1 MLAKVTS
8 LFDLFNKAR
17 TNKAYEQLA
26 MIAARNL
33 GGDNIKT
40 LADAERWLN
49 ITANDSGDCQG
60 VVGEVNFCRDLVK
73 EDGEP
78 KKPLKRRIN
87 VEKIRQRLNETER
100 RYIFSDAAAD
110 FEDARN
116 LAIQTGETILV
127 SEQTRVNRN
136 GDSYAPS
143 VRFVPISGDFVL
155 RPVPLNGTPIGGSVT
170 QTPSDSCPLC
180 DAGIPLSS
188 PDQPSH

>member
-26 MIAARNL
+26 MIGARNL
-33 GGDNIKT
+33 GGDNINT

-49 ITANDSGDCQG
+49 ISANESDDCNG
-60 VVGEVNFCRDLVK
+60 VVNEVNSCRDLVK
-73 EDGEP
+73 DEGEP
-78 KKPLKRRIN
+78 KKPSKARMN
-87 VEKIRQRLNETER
+87 VEKIRQRLNQTER
-100 RYIFSDAAAD
+100 RYIFSDIAAS
-110 FEDARN
+110 FEDTRN
-116 LAIQTGETILV
+116 LAMRTGETILV
-127 SEQTRVNRN
+127 SQQTRVNRN

-143 VRFVPISGDFVL
+143 AFVPISGDFVL

>member
-33 GGDNIKT
+33 GGDNINT

-49 ITANDSGDCQG
+49 ITANDSGDCNG

-78 KKPLKRRIN
+78 KKPVKRRLN
-87 VEKIRQRLNETER
+87 MTKIRQRLENLETLHV
-100 RYIFSDAAAD
+100 FSEPSMV
-110 FEDARN
+110 FEEARN
-116 LAIQTGETILV
+116 LAMETGEPILV
-127 SEQTRVNRN
+127 SQQTRVNRN

-143 VRFVPISGDFVL
+143 AFVPISGDFVL

-170 QTPSDSCPLC
+170 QSPSDSCPLC

-188 PDQPSH
+188 PDQQSH

>member
-26 MIAARNL
+26 MIGARNL
-33 GGDNIKT
+33 GGDNINT

-49 ITANDSGDCQG
+49 ISANDSGDCNG
-60 VVGEVNFCRDLVK
+60 VVNEVNFCRDLVK
-73 EDGEP
+73 DDGEP
-78 KKPLKRRIN
+78 KKPAKVRMN
-87 VEKIRQRLNETER
+87 VEKIRQRLNQTER
-100 RYIFSDAAAD
+100 RYIFSDIAAS
-110 FEDARN
+110 FEDTRN
-116 LAIQTGETILV
+116 LAMRTGETILV
-127 SEQTRVNRN
+127 SQQTRVNRN

-143 VRFVPISGDFVL
+143 AFVPISGDFVL